1 MILVVDKTMS
11 DRAAE
16 LREKLFHLSCP
27 CAVCALS
34 EIKENLPAKV
44 IITYS
49 GMLSEVRQ
57 RLSDN
62 VFVLVI
68 GKEFINSALNA
79 ACCPDETAAVN
90 DALSIHTNT
99 FYASGKPAT
108 EFGVMLSPAVFLAYD
123 FIEIYGNMIPLSPTE
138 SLVMKYLA
146 AMSDE
151 KHPIPASVIAA
162 YCLSRASEVSS
173 NSVAVHIS
181 GINSKARAYYGN
193 SIIRSVS
200 GCGYY
205 SDANLNKA

>member
-1 MILVVDKTMS
+1 MILIVDRTMS

-16 LREKLFHLSCP
+16 LRDAIFRLSCP

-49 GMLSEVRQ
+49 GMIDEIR
-57 RLSDN
+57 RKTSDD

-90 DALSIHTNT
+90 AALRIHTDT
-99 FYASGKPAT
+99 FDSCGKPVT

-138 SLVMKYLA
+138 SLIIKYLA

-151 KHPIPASVIAA
+151 NHPIPVSVIAA
-162 YCLSRASEVSS
+162 YCLSNGSVVSS
-173 NSVAVHIS
+173 NSIAVHIS
-181 GINSKARAYYGN
+181 GINSRARVYYGG
-193 SIIRSVS
+193 SIIKSVS
-200 GCGYY
+200 GRGYY
-205 SDANLNKA
+205 SDANIKA